1 MLKHDIL
8 FQKRKKFILLKAGD
22 FMKTI
27 LRKRYLERMIALKD
41 TPIR

>member
-27 LRKRYLERMIALKD
+27 LRKSLPYTSMIAALCFA
-41 TPIR
+41 